1 MVEKSSSTPGESAT
15 RVLSAYNTAFGAP
28 PVPERTTAK
37 LWQSTKRYRTSAEIK
52 WNVDKYKAAGLG
64 DDVGVWVVDNGNE
77 GKNLWCGE
85 FRPQPICYGGDGIKR
100 AGEPPYPPLK
110 DLTSYVA
117 NNSNNAQ
124 VMFSVFPSIGKPS
137 RSYKDLKAL
146 GCLGGRY
153 TLTVE
158 NLGYYFSALN
168 NTWEK
173 CGSVVEEKW
182 LGPGFIEQG
191 VRSFF
196 LDETDGVNVA
206 PATGYHQVCGA
217 PEFCGRTWLNN
228 WIDVFLKPVRARGE
242 TPLALVRSW
251 WLGTAKR
258 GAVLWS
264 SDVQCT
270 FEELRASISVGLSA
284 GISGIAWWGTDIG
297 GFGGFTG
304 CPQNDSPYM
313 QVRYVLASLILTES
327 RKIECCPHPS
337 LVYVHTVYLLP
348 V

>member
-1 MVEKSSSTPGESAT
+1 M
-15 RVLSAYNTAFGAP
+15 
-28 PVPERTTAK
+28 
-37 LWQSTKRYRTSAEIK
+37 
-52 WNVDKYKAAGLG
+52 
-64 DDVGVWVVDNGNE
+64 DNGNE

-85 FRPQPICYGGDGIKR
+85 FRPQPICYGGADG
-100 AGEPPYPPLK
+100 GEETLK

-124 VMFSVFPSIGKPS
+124 VMFSVFPSIGKQS

-146 GCLGGRY
+146 GCLGGKY
-153 TLTVE
+153 IVVVE
-158 NLGYYFSALN
+158 SYGYYFSALKT
-168 NTWEK
+168 TWEK
-173 CGSVVEEKW
+173 CASIVAQNW

-206 PATGYHQVCGA
+206 PATGYHQVCGI

-228 WIDVFLKPVRARGE
+228 WIDMFLDPVKARGE
-242 TPLALVRSW
+242 ASLALVRSW

-297 GFGGFTG
+297 GFGGIKG
-304 CPQNDSPYM
+304 CPYQNDSPYM
-313 QVRYVLASLILTES
+313 QVRYYVLVHLNLMEKPNYRMMKSDAIL
-327 RKIECCPHPS
+327 
-337 LVYVHTVYLLP
+337 YFYLSNFRNSSFAGTNLAH
-348 V
+348 